1 MIVKV
6 SENVYYYEIPGI
18 RSVTIAFIV
27 GSGPVY
33 EPDHLLGISHFIEH
47 IAFRKTK
54 KRSMK
59 QIKLPIEQIGGILN
73 AWTDKE
79 NTVYYAK
86 VPSTFF
92 RTAFNILK
100 ELVFEPDFTE
110 KNLELEKKIILEEYY
125 SEQEVPEQRLYNK
138 FFETLIDGPHSKS
151 VIGTEKTI
159 KNITLKDLQEFH
171 SEMYSPYNVKIFVA
185 GNVSKG
191 DFKLLKSVELHDG
204 IKTAKHVSRL
214 RKGIT
219 FDKFEE
225 TQQFHILLSHES
237 TGLADDE
244 LLYPALVLNTILG
257 SGMSSLLFEKIRE
270 RKGLVY
276 DIATQNIQ
284 SREWG
289 VFTIYAAASE
299 KNAEKV
305 IKEIFNIFRNFQL
318 TKKLF
323 NYGKKRLL
331 GMLELATE
339 STSTLTSLY
348 IQYVA
353 NDVEVRTIE
362 EFVNNIK
369 QVTENDVMRVFEKLI
384 AGQWSLAYV
393 TPGTELGV
401 TLNDLV
407 V

>member
-1 MIVKV
+1 M
-6 SENVYYYEIPGI
+6 
-18 RSVTIAFIV
+18 
-27 GSGPVY
+27 
-33 EPDHLLGISHFIEH
+33 
-47 IAFRKTK
+47 
-54 KRSMK
+54 
-59 QIKLPIEQIGGILN
+59 
-73 AWTDKE
+73 
-79 NTVYYAK
+79 
-86 VPSTFF
+86 
-92 RTAFNILK
+92 
-100 ELVFEPDFTE
+100 
-110 KNLELEKKIILEEYY
+110 
-125 SEQEVPEQRLYNK
+125 
-138 FFETLIDGPHSKS
+138 
-151 VIGTEKTI
+151 
-159 KNITLKDLQEFH
+159 
-171 SEMYSPYNVKIFVA
+171 
-185 GNVSKG
+185 
-191 DFKLLKSVELHDG
+191 
-204 IKTAKHVSRL
+204 
-214 RKGIT
+214 
-219 FDKFEE
+219 
-225 TQQFHILLSHES
+225 
-237 TGLADDE
+237 ADDE